1 MEERPRK
8 RKEWQPTRTCGGRAS
23 ALAQRPGSPGKAGIG
38 GKQEADR
45 EGDHVSREEQRVGE
59 EEGVEGWEGG

>member
-8 RKEWQPTRTCGGRAS
+8 RKEGQPTRTCGGHAS

-45 EGDHVSREEQRVGE
+45 EDHVSREEQRVGE